1 MAPTG
6 VATPVDTSSSS
17 GEQLHGS
24 DTVNSLLLAALPVK
38 TTTLACTAVL
48 AALHAGRP
56 AQSTT

>member
-6 VATPVDTSSSS
+6 VATPVDTSLSS

-24 DTVNSLLLAALPVK
+24 DTVNSLLLAALPMK
-38 TTTLACTAVL
+38 MTTPAGTATL